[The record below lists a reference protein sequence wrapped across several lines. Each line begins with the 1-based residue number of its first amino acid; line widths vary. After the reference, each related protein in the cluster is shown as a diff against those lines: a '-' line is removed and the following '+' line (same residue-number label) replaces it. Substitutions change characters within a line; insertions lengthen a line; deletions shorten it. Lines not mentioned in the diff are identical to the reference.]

1 MSDIYSK
8 NQKEEILNLARERF
22 KLCEESEQEI
32 RALGLEDLEFRAG
45 NQWPEQI
52 KRERELDARPCLTI
66 NKMPQYVRQ
75 ITNEQRQN
83 RPRIKI
89 VPFDDNA
96 DIKTAEVLQG
106 IIRNIEV
113 TSNAEAAYDVGFEGA
128 AQKGFGFW
136 RIVTEYLDEKS
147 FKQVAKIKTIKNH
160 FSVYLDPH
168 AKEVDG
174 SDANFGF
181 IFEDISNEEFK
192 KLYPDAEL
200 SKLNDWGNVCENWIS
215 KDTVRI
221 CEYFYKDFQEFN
233 LVLLENGETFE
244 EDKVPQELKKLK
256 VLKTRKSKK
265 TIVKWC
271 KINGI
276 DILEETIFPSKYI
289 PIVGIYGDELN
300 INGKKILESV
310 IRHAKDPQRMYNF
323 WKSNETE
330 TIALAPKA
338 PYLATPKQ
346 IEGFENIWKDANRK
360 NLAVLPY
367 NAVTSGGQLI
377 GAPQRN
383 GFEPNVGAITQA
395 AVFASEDIKA
405 TTGIYDA
412 SLGARSN
419 ETSGVA
425 IRSRTAQ
432 AQTSNFHFID
442 NLSRSLRYTG
452 LILIDVIQNIYDVA
466 TIERIIGEDGTSKM
480 VKLNQEFEEDGIRKI
495 YDINVGKYDVVVET
509 GPSYST
515 KRQEAAASMSDLTRS
530 YPQIMQVA
538 GDLLVK
544 NLDWPGAQDIAERL
558 KKLLP
563 PELQEKKDNVN
574 LPPEVTAQMDQ
585 AAQMIESLQMQN
597 MELQKKLE
605 NKVLEL
611 NSKEKI
617 EFAKMDVDL
626 TKKLAEID
634 SRDSVELLKT
644 QIADLEQSINYM
656 TQIQQMQYEQILEQA
671 RKDAEADFIQEQEM
685 MMNNPQE
692 SEFQFNENLN
702 EYQSPDQ
709 AIDSQQNI
717 MPTSEL

>member
-8 NQKEEILNLARERF
+8 KQKEEILNLARERF
-22 KLCEESEQEI
+22 KLCEEAERDI
-32 RALGLEDLEFRAG
+32 RDVGLEDLEFRAG
-45 NQWPEQI
+45 NQWPEQV

-75 ITNEQRQN
+75 VTNEQRQN
-83 RPRIKI
+83 RPRIKV

-96 DIKTAEVLQG
+96 DLKTAEILQG

-113 TSNAEAAYDVGFEGA
+113 TSNSEAAYDVGFEGA
-128 AQKGFGFW
+128 AQKGFGYW
-136 RIVTEYLDEKS
+136 RIITEYVDEMS
-147 FKQVAKIKTIKNH
+147 FKQIAKIKTIKNH

-168 AKEVDG
+168 SKEVDG

-181 IFEDISNEEFK
+181 IFEDISKEEFK
-192 KLYPDAEL
+192 KLYPNAEI
-200 SKLNDWGNVCENWIS
+200 SKMNEWGNLCESWIS
-215 KDTVRI
+215 KDSVRI
-221 CEYFYKDFQEFN
+221 SEYFYKEFEDFN
-233 LVLLENGETFE
+233 LVLLENGKTFE
-244 EDKVPQELKKLK
+244 EDKIPKEFANLK
-256 VLKTRKSKK
+256 VINSRKSKR

-271 KINGI
+271 KINGL
-276 DILEETIFPSKYI
+276 DILEETVFPSKYI
-289 PIVGIYGDELN
+289 PIIGIYGDELN
-300 INGKKILESV
+300 INGKKILEGV

-330 TIALAPKA
+330 SIALAPKA

-360 NLAVLPY
+360 NHAYLPY
-367 NAVTSGGQLI
+367 HAVTSGGQLI

-383 GFEPNVGAITQA
+383 NFEPNVAAITQA
-395 AVFASEDIKA
+395 SVFASEDIKA

-452 LILIDVIQNIYDVA
+452 VILLDVIQNIYDVE
-466 TIERIIGEDGTSKM
+466 TIERIIGEDGTVNM
-480 VKLNQEFEEDGIRKI
+480 VKLNEQFEEDGIWKI
-495 YDINVGKYDVVVET
+495 YDINVGKYDIVVET
-509 GPSYST
+509 GPSFST

-544 NLDWPGAQDIAERL
+544 NLDWPQAQEIAERL

-563 PELQEKKDNVN
+563 PNLQDKKEGDKE
-574 LPPEVTAQMDQ
+574 LPPEVSAQMDQ
-585 AAQMIESLQMQN
+585 AAQMIEALQTQN
-597 MELQKKLE
+597 LELQKKLDS
-605 NKVLEL
+605 KLMEL

-634 SRDSVELLKT
+634 SRESVELLKQ
-644 QIADLEQSINYM
+644 QIYDLEQSISYM
-656 TQIQQMQYEQILEQA
+656 NEIQQIQYEQILEQA
-671 RKDAEADFIQEQEM
+671 RRDAEADILNQQNI
-685 MMNNPQE
+685 MNQNNQD
-692 SEFQFNENLN
+692 FNFNENIN

-709 AIDSQQNI
+709 NFDTQENI